1 MKKIGL
7 VLMVFMPVFWGCQEE
22 EVAAGYEIP
31 EVKKVA
37 DFVDSDGKVYRCIEV
52 GDLIWMAD
60 NLAKRLPLGGREGC
74 FTYNETLLDS
84 IDYSTVKVNTAG
96 DEYREI
102 FLEELNKA
110 YEEGKISDADWSVI
124 EGIKKTLP
132 VPSYLLQIKNKAAGS
147 YEVAVECKDLAYDRM
162 YEVACQEL
170 YNTALEEGLEHFE
183 EAEAANGHYSETYG
197 LLYTYD
203 AALKALPDGWAECL
217 LLVFGS
223 GQNRYDQ
230 LGNDEEYC
238 DLYGS
243 DYENVCS
250 RRS

>member
-102 FLEELNKA
+102 FLEELNKS

-132 VPSYLLQIKNKAAGS
+132 VPRYLLQIKNKA
-147 YEVAVECKDLAYDRM
+147 
-162 YEVACQEL
+162 
-170 YNTALEEGLEHFE
+170 EGI
-183 EAEAANGHYSETYG
+183 Y
-197 LLYTYD
+197 
-203 AALKALPDGWAECL
+203 
-217 LLVFGS
+217 
-223 GQNRYDQ
+223 
-230 LGNDEEYC
+230 
-238 DLYGS
+238 
-243 DYENVCS
+243 
-250 RRS
+250 

>member
-1 MKKIGL
+1 
-7 VLMVFMPVFWGCQEE
+7 MVFMPVFWGCQEE

-102 FLEELNKA
+102 FLEEF
-110 YEEGKISDADWSVI
+110 
-124 EGIKKTLP
+124 P
-132 VPSYLLQIKNKAAGS
+132 MQIG
-147 YEVAVECKDLAYDRM
+147 V
-162 YEVACQEL
+162 
-170 YNTALEEGLEHFE
+170 
-183 EAEAANGHYSETYG
+183 
-197 LLYTYD
+197 
-203 AALKALPDGWAECL
+203 
-217 LLVFGS
+217 
-223 GQNRYDQ
+223 
-230 LGNDEEYC
+230 
-238 DLYGS
+238 
-243 DYENVCS
+243 
-250 RRS
+250 